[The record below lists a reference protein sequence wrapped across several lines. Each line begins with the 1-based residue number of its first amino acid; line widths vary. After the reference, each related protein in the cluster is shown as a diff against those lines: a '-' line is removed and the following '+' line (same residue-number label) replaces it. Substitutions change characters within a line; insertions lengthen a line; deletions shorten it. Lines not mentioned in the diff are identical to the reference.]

1 MKSGWCLFY
10 VLQGTCAGY
19 IAPAQA
25 YGIAMVPAAQRTRL
39 LPVTGVNQRR
49 LFDRGDYRGAI
60 LDLLSFFWINVS
72 AFIIC
77 TLCALIVL
85 FILPADAPH
94 EVSSTSAVHSKDK
107 KRTPTGI
114 NNGVIVG
121 LLTVLGL
128 LLMSRMITQTPFSL
142 YVSTVFNAP
151 NWLTGLAYG
160 LQATGVI
167 VSASLWARLFE
178 AHDIASTLYRMV
190 GVIMGCIR

>member
-1 MKSGWCLFY
+1 
-10 VLQGTCAGY
+10 
-19 IAPAQA
+19 
-25 YGIAMVPAAQRTRL
+25 MVPAAQRTRL

-190 GVIMGCIR
+190 GSSWDVSW